1 MGLLQT
7 KKTNTA
13 TEMSNKM
20 RKQPMK
26 QETIFANHILH
37 AGLPS
42 KISKELNTI
51 QYKKMTIQLG
61 VEQNHRYSTDL
72 NRHFSKWVST

>member
-42 KISKELNTI
+42 KISKEI
-51 QYKKMTIQLG
+51 QFSTKK
-61 VEQNHRYSTDL
+61 
-72 NRHFSKWVST
+72 